1 MTEEQINIAI
11 AESLGWKLH
20 SELDETWCA
29 PHQSDCP
36 LVNELVP
43 RPNYT
48 TSRDA
53 CAEFEAKLTKDRE
66 MEEYIWYLNRAHPT
80 ADIHYPYEYGRRFA
94 QELRRE
100 VFGIATSKPIQ
111 RCEAYLRVIGAW
123 KESNQQP
130 K

>member
-48 TSRDA
+48 TSLDA
-53 CAEFEAKLTKDRE
+53 CAEFEKSMDCTTCAIYSRTLRDKCDENPPSDVSAENYGWHASPKD
-66 MEEYIWYLNRAHPT
+66 
-80 ADIHYPYEYGRRFA
+80 
-94 QELRRE
+94 
-100 VFGIATSKPIQ
+100 
-111 RCEAYLRVIGAW
+111 RCEAYLRTMNLW
-123 KESNQQP
+123 KES